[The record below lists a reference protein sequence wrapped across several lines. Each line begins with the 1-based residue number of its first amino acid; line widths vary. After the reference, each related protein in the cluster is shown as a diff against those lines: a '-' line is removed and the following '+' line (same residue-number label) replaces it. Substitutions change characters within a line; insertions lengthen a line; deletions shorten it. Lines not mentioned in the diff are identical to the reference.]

1 MISRHGR
8 AQLLRVRTL
17 GAYSGSGAWPLNS
30 DVRRISMTGHRAI
43 ELLVG
48 FALVSYSAYAIS
60 SGRVLGKFRSYSR
73 SENPWSFWVAV
84 LITFGVGAVFL
95 FGGVSWRN

>member
-1 MISRHGR
+1 VQGR
-8 AQLLRVRTL
+8 AQSLRERTRGNGGRLVR
-17 GAYSGSGAWPLNS
+17 PLNS

-48 FALVSYSAYAIS
+48 FALVGYSAYAIS
-60 SGRVLGKFRSYSR
+60 TGRVLGKFRSYSR